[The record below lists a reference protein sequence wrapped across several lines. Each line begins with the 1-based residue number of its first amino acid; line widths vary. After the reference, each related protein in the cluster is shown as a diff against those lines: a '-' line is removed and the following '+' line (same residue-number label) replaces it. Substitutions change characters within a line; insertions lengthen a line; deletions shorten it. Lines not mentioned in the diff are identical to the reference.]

1 METDGFVTRTVA
13 EAGQE
18 VKKGDVL
25 LEAENPELVAEQKRL
40 LAEVQ
45 KFEVLSRQTLAP
57 DKAPVENS
65 IAREQLAA
73 MQKQLAEVNQRI
85 AELTVRAP
93 QDGTLTMRGG
103 SMKQW
108 EGRYLHR
115 GERIASVEDLS
126 VLEVRAL
133 VDQQANASGFAE
145 GIKSVELRTSSRIVD
160 NIPTRIT
167 RYSQG
172 GTTELPHPAFAAQG
186 GGQIALDPND
196 KEGTHALRPQFHV
209 WLDLPPVEGKDG
221 KPRPAAVPGER
232 VYVRFTLANKRPLL
246 IQWVHRARQV
256 VRDRLGV

>member
-1 METDGFVTRTVA
+1 LAGAVDPLDQERAFV
-13 EAGQE
+13 
-18 VKKGDVL
+18 
-25 LEAENPELVAEQKRL
+25 
-40 LAEVQ
+40 
-45 KFEVLSRQTLAP
+45 
-57 DKAPVENS
+57 
-65 IAREQLAA
+65 
-73 MQKQLAEVNQRI
+73 
-85 AELTVRAP
+85 
-93 QDGTLTMRGG
+93 
-103 SMKQW
+103 
-108 EGRYLHR
+108 
-115 GERIASVEDLS
+115 GEREADVDAFAGDRRGTRLAVFALDRRKVEPDVELGS
-126 VLEVRAL
+126 
-133 VDQQANASGFAE
+133 E
-145 GIKSVELRTSSRIVD
+145 GIKSVEMRTSSRIDD

-167 RYSQG
+167 KYSQG